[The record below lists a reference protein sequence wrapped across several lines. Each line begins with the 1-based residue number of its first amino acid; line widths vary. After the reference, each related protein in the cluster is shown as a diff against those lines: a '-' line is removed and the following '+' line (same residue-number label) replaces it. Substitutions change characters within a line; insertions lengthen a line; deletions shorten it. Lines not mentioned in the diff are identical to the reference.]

1 MKIPNIEHISLETLQ
16 NVLEST
22 NITDSQKVHF
32 LNQNLGQIEQ
42 IMKTKISSMDFKTLM
57 HKRALIKFRPLKNSF
72 TKKGDKIILAKA
84 LEINPSEVSGYI
96 KNVTSAINNLEN
108 IHGLSPDKMDM
119 LKTYVYRHGSKDEL
133 VAFLDYELTQS
144 KNSTESLY
152 RTLNYYSGGIA
163 DYFIRPIHRM
173 DNNTL
178 IKVYQIIDKHI
189 KKSITEGKLSDADSK
204 LVAKRALV
212 QIYKIQNNS
221 KLINAI
227 KTYKNLKG

>member
-1 MKIPNIEHISLETLQ
+1 MKIEKIEHLDIEALKNILS
-16 NVLEST
+16 ST
-22 NITDSQKVHF
+22 QITDSQKVQFVHKYKPE
-32 LNQNLGQIEQ
+32 IEQ
-42 IMKTKISSMDFKTLM
+42 IIKTQISSMDFKTMM

-84 LEINPSEVSGYI
+84 LNINPSEVSNYI
-96 KNVTSAINNLEN
+96 KNVASAMNNIDN
-108 IHGLSPDKMDM
+108 IHGLTPEKMDM

-144 KNSTESLY
+144 KNIVESLY
-152 RTLNYYSGGIA
+152 KTLNYYSGGIA

-173 DNNTL
+173 DNKTL
-178 IKVYQIIDKHI
+178 IKVYRIIDKHI
-189 KKSITEGKLSDADSK
+189 KKSITDGNLTDADSK
-204 LVAKRALV
+204 LIAKWALV

-227 KTYKNLKG
+227 KTYKALK

>member
-1 MKIPNIEHISLETLQ
+1 MKIQKIDKLNFETFQ
-16 NVLEST
+16 KVLEST
-22 NITDSQKVHF
+22 SITDSQKVQF
-32 LNQNLGQIEQ
+32 INQNMGQIEQ
-42 IMKTKISSMDFKTLM
+42 IMKSKISNMDFKTLM
-57 HKRALIKFRPLKNSF
+57 QKRALIKFRPLKNSF

-84 LEINPSEVSGYI
+84 LDINPSEVSSYI
-96 KNVTSAINNLEN
+96 KNVAGSIQDINN
-108 IHGLSPDKMDM
+108 IHGLSPEKMDI

-144 KNSTESLY
+144 KNLTESLY

-178 IKVYQIIDKHI
+178 IKVYRIIDKHI
-189 KKSITEGKLSDADSK
+189 KKSVTEGNLTDADSK
-204 LVAKRALV
+204 LVAKWALV

-227 KTYKNLKG
+227 KTYKALR

>member
-1 MKIPNIEHISLETLQ
+1 MKIQKIDKLNFETFQ
-16 NVLEST
+16 KVLEST
-22 NITDSQKVHF
+22 SITDSQKVQF
-32 LNQNLGQIEQ
+32 INQNMGQIEQ
-42 IMKTKISSMDFKTLM
+42 IMKSKISNMDFKTLM
-57 HKRALIKFRPLKNSF
+57 QKRALIKFRPLKNSF

-84 LEINPSEVSGYI
+84 LDINPSEVSSYI
-96 KNVTSAINNLEN
+96 KNVAGSIQDINN
-108 IHGLSPDKMDM
+108 IHGLSPEKMDM

-144 KNSTESLY
+144 KNLTESLY

-178 IKVYQIIDKHI
+178 IKVYRIIDKHI
-189 KKSITEGKLSDADSK
+189 KKSITEGNLTDADSK
-204 LVAKRALV
+204 LVAKWALV

-227 KTYKNLKG
+227 KTYKNLK

>member
-1 MKIPNIEHISLETLQ
+1 MKIQKIDKLNFETFQ
-16 NVLEST
+16 KVLEST
-22 NITDSQKVHF
+22 SITDSQKVQF
-32 LNQNLGQIEQ
+32 INQNMGQIEQ
-42 IMKTKISSMDFKTLM
+42 IMKSKISNMDFKTLM
-57 HKRALIKFRPLKNSF
+57 QKRALIKFRPLKNSF

-84 LEINPSEVSGYI
+84 LDINPSEISSYI
-96 KNVTSAINNLEN
+96 KNVAGSIQNINN
-108 IHGLSPDKMDM
+108 IHGLSPEKMDM

-144 KNSTESLY
+144 KNLTESLY

-178 IKVYQIIDKHI
+178 IKVYRIIDKHI
-189 KKSITEGKLSDADSK
+189 KKSITEGNLTDADSK
-204 LVAKRALV
+204 LVAKWALV

-227 KTYKNLKG
+227 KTYKNLK

>member
-1 MKIPNIEHISLETLQ
+1 MKIQKIDKLNFETFQ
-16 NVLEST
+16 KVLEST
-22 NITDSQKVHF
+22 SITDSQKVQF
-32 LNQNLGQIEQ
+32 INQNIGQIEQ
-42 IMKTKISSMDFKTLM
+42 IMKSKISNMDFKTLM
-57 HKRALIKFRPLKNSF
+57 QKRALIKFRPLKNSF

-84 LEINPSEVSGYI
+84 LDINPSEVSSYI
-96 KNVTSAINNLEN
+96 KNVAGSIQNINN
-108 IHGLSPDKMDM
+108 IHGLSPEKMDM

-144 KNSTESLY
+144 KNLTESLY

-178 IKVYQIIDKHI
+178 IKVYRIIDKHI
-189 KKSITEGKLSDADSK
+189 KKSITEGNLTDADSK
-204 LVAKRALV
+204 LVAKWALV

-227 KTYKNLKG
+227 KTYKNLK

>member
-1 MKIPNIEHISLETLQ
+1 MKIQKIDKLNFETFQ
-16 NVLEST
+16 KVLEST
-22 NITDSQKVHF
+22 SITDSQKVQF
-32 LNQNLGQIEQ
+32 INQNMGQIEQ
-42 IMKTKISSMDFKTLM
+42 IMKSKISNMDFKTLM
-57 HKRALIKFRPLKNSF
+57 QKRALIKFRPLKNSF

-84 LEINPSEVSGYI
+84 LDINPSEISSYI
-96 KNVTSAINNLEN
+96 KNVAGSIQNINN
-108 IHGLSPDKMDM
+108 IHGLSPEKMDM

-144 KNSTESLY
+144 KNLTESLY

-178 IKVYQIIDKHI
+178 IKVYRIVDKHI
-189 KKSITEGKLSDADSK
+189 KKSITEGNLTDADSK
-204 LVAKRALV
+204 LVAKWALV

-227 KTYKNLKG
+227 KTYKNLK

>member
-1 MKIPNIEHISLETLQ
+1 MKIQKIDKLNFETFQ
-16 NVLEST
+16 KVLEST
-22 NITDSQKVHF
+22 SITDSQKVQF
-32 LNQNLGQIEQ
+32 INQNMGQIEQ
-42 IMKTKISSMDFKTLM
+42 IMKSKISNMDFKTLM
-57 HKRALIKFRPLKNSF
+57 QKRALIKFRPLKNSF

-84 LEINPSEVSGYI
+84 LDINPSEVSSYI
-96 KNVTSAINNLEN
+96 KNVAGSIQDINN
-108 IHGLSPDKMDM
+108 IHGLSPEKMDM

-133 VAFLDYELTQS
+133 IAFLDYELTQS
-144 KNSTESLY
+144 KNLTESLY

-178 IKVYQIIDKHI
+178 IKVYRIIDKHI
-189 KKSITEGKLSDADSK
+189 KKSITEGNLTDADSK
-204 LVAKRALV
+204 LVAKWALV

-227 KTYKNLKG
+227 KTYKNLK

>member
-1 MKIPNIEHISLETLQ
+1 MKIQKIDKLNFETFQ
-16 NVLEST
+16 KVLEST
-22 NITDSQKVHF
+22 SITDSQKVQF
-32 LNQNLGQIEQ
+32 INQNMGQIEQ
-42 IMKTKISSMDFKTLM
+42 IMKSKISNMDFKTLM
-57 HKRALIKFRPLKNSF
+57 QKRALIKFRPLKNSF

-84 LEINPSEVSGYI
+84 LDINPSEVSSYI
-96 KNVTSAINNLEN
+96 KNVAGSIQNINN
-108 IHGLSPDKMDM
+108 IHGLSPEKMDM

-144 KNSTESLY
+144 KNLTESLY

-178 IKVYQIIDKHI
+178 IKVYRIIDKHI
-189 KKSITEGKLSDADSK
+189 KKSITEGNLTDADSK
-204 LVAKRALV
+204 LVAKWALV

-227 KTYKNLKG
+227 KTYKNLK

>member
-1 MKIPNIEHISLETLQ
+1 
-16 NVLEST
+16 
-22 NITDSQKVHF
+22 
-32 LNQNLGQIEQ
+32 
-42 IMKTKISSMDFKTLM
+42 
-57 HKRALIKFRPLKNSF
+57 
-72 TKKGDKIILAKA
+72 
-84 LEINPSEVSGYI
+84 
-96 KNVTSAINNLEN
+96 
-108 IHGLSPDKMDM
+108 MDM

-144 KNSTESLY
+144 KNLTESLY

-178 IKVYQIIDKHI
+178 IKVYRIIDKHI
-189 KKSITEGKLSDADSK
+189 KKSITEGNLTDADSK
-204 LVAKRALV
+204 LVAKWALV

-227 KTYKNLKG
+227 KTYKNLK